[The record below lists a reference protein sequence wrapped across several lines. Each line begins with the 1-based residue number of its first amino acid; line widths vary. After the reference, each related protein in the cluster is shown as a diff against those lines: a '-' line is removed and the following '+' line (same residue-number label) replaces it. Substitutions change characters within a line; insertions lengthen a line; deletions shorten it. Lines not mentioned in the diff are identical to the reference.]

1 MARWKAHDRLSI
13 RVNWTF
19 FAIYYGSGVMKRNVY
34 NSAVFTGANSVSVS
48 CCLATSKIQ
57 TRFCSCDLELDL
69 DLDIR
74 TWPLHTKMKFLGQ
87 NFQQLELEQDRQTDR
102 QTDRRTDGR
111 TEGTEL
117 VNVAQRLN
125 RFRWNLARKT
135 VVGSNIGSTSD
146 KMGLGSYAFS
156 SKSWNIQYTTWQ
168 SLYDSHTKQFTRRY
182 WIFVCDSFDCMRS
195 AHKTSF

>member
-1 MARWKAHDRLSI
+1 MKLCSRLLMVFCRNFCEKQQIWVSEPHFEEVRGDARPWLMARWKAHDRLSI

-34 NSAVFTGANSVSVS
+34 NSAVFTGAKSVSVS

-102 QTDRRTDGR
+102 RTDGR
-111 TEGTEL
+111 MDG
-117 VNVAQRLN
+117 QRGP
-125 RFRWNLARKT
+125 NLLTWR
-135 VVGSNIGSTSD
+135 NGSTD
-146 KMGLGSYAFS
+146 
-156 SKSWNIQYTTWQ
+156 
-168 SLYDSHTKQFTRRY
+168 
-182 WIFVCDSFDCMRS
+182 FDEIWHVRPS
-195 AHKTSF
+195 